1 MVFGRGLTD
10 EHTIRQDEIR
20 ELEDQLIRLDD
31 EDKDENPLWLKS
43 RKLDDAREGGDRRA
57 LIREIDDKLKE
68 YGTEV
73 PAPPCPVSLSAYKF
87 SQTNC

>member
-1 MVFGRGLTD
+1 MTD
-10 EHTIRQDEIR
+10 EHVIRQDEIR

-68 YGTEV
+68 YGTNV
-73 PAPPCPVSLSAYKF
+73 PTLPCPVS
-87 SQTNC
+87 